1 MGCGAVWSEG
11 IGSESSPRDHG
22 GHDSQQHVDDD
33 IWEFTSAG
41 VGDDRADHDDA
52 QPGGCDWGEDRRN
65 MDQRG
70 HDQPDGAQKF
80 GEAERLEQRG
90 GKVVDP
96 AAKSSSY

>member
-1 MGCGAVWSEG
+1 
-11 IGSESSPRDHG
+11 
-22 GHDSQQHVDDD
+22 
-33 IWEFTSAG
+33 
-41 VGDDRADHDDA
+41 
-52 QPGGCDWGEDRRN
+52 

-96 AAKSSSY
+96 AAKSSSYFGLKKSGVATRLDGL

>member
-1 MGCGAVWSEG
+1 
-11 IGSESSPRDHG
+11 
-22 GHDSQQHVDDD
+22 
-33 IWEFTSAG
+33 
-41 VGDDRADHDDA
+41 
-52 QPGGCDWGEDRRN
+52 